1 MRKTFKEVMNMLSV
15 PKVLGPYETW
25 PWSHY
30 DEATQTSISA
40 EVRMGAQ
47 DDSVEAEIQVIRDDP
62 KDGEAPFEC
71 LLWVIVERR
80 KDDQW
85 CTTSLT
91 HKGQPHPQDIYDWE
105 QRALKVFA
113 RCAVLLNQSIMPN
126 FDEIFQEEFK
136 SNDRFGSKGGAGG
149 SKSPIVRPEALLDM
163 RKDGGGF

>member
-30 DEATQTSISA
+30 DEATQTSMSA
-40 EVRMGAQ
+40 EVRMGS
-47 DDSVEAEIQVIRDDP
+47 DIDSVEAEIQVIRDEP
-62 KDGEAPFEC
+62 KEGEAPFEC
-71 LLWVIVERR
+71 LLWFIVERR

-85 CTTSLT
+85 STTGLT
-91 HKGQPHPQDIYDWE
+91 HKGQPHPLDIYDWE

-113 RCAVLLNQSIMPN
+113 RCAVLLNQSIMPD
-126 FDEIFQEEFK
+126 FDEIYQEEFR
-136 SNDRFGSKGGAGG
+136 SNDRFGAKGGAGG
-149 SKSPIVRPEALLDM
+149 SKSPIIRPEKLLDM